1 MKVLITGVNGFIGS
15 HILEK
20 IQTTHDVLG
29 TSIEATGKSTEYVT
43 CDISDSQAIH
53 EMIKNH
59 SDIETIIHCA
69 AIAHNKGDDL
79 SRDRFMQVNYQAV
92 ADLVDASNQYLKLKQ
107 FIFLSTI
114 SVYGEK
120 HDVATYSETSMLT
133 PSSPY
138 AVAKKQ
144 AEEYIQANCQAPYFM
159 LRLSPVY
166 SPTFRLNI
174 ERRTVLKGKNYVVGN
189 GKNRLSLLNVNN
201 ITHTMAEILA
211 GKVPAN
217 TMYNLADQQ
226 AYTFQDMLAINQVP
240 GITIRI
246 PKLAIQSLYQL
257 NKLTVKKQ
265 FIDENTTKL
274 LTDNIYSTKKI
285 QQYIELPYTLKDL
298 EG

>member
-20 IQTTHDVLG
+20 IKTTHDVLG
-29 TSIEATGKSTEYVT
+29 TSIEATGKSANYVT

-53 EMIKNH
+53 QMLESH
-59 SDIETIIHCA
+59 PDIEAIIHCA

-92 ADLVDASNQYLKLKQ
+92 ADLVDASNKYLKLKH

-120 HDVATYSETSMLT
+120 QTVDTYTETSALT

-144 AEEYIQANCQAPYFM
+144 AEEYIQANCQAPYVM

-174 ERRTVLKGKNYVVGN
+174 ERRTELKGKNYVVGN

-201 ITHTMAEILA
+201 ITHTIAEILA
-211 GKVPAN
+211 GKVPAK
-217 TMYNLADQQ
+217 TIYNLADQQ
-226 AYTFQDMLAINQVP
+226 PYTFQDMLAVHKLP
-240 GITIRI
+240 GMTLHI
-246 PKLAIQSLYQL
+246 PKLAIQTLYQI
-257 NKLTVKKQ
+257 NKFTIKKQ
-265 FIDENTTKL
+265 FIDENAIKL
-274 LTDNIYSTKKI
+274 LTDNIYSPNKI
-285 QQYIELPYTLKDL
+285 EQYIDLPYTLKDL
-298 EG
+298 EV